1 MYEYYEQKKKAWIVK
16 LRKKCPYLEL
26 FQSAFFRIRTEYG
39 EILYEYGHF
48 SYSLVFQYRSGYQKV
63 KLQVV
68 ITKFFQPV
76 YKSKVN
82 TGFENPEWVV
92 LNKFVV
98 YLATQLVGQ
107 KEILFSCNKSK

>member
-1 MYEYYEQKKKAWIVK
+1 M
-16 LRKKCPYLEL
+16 
-26 FQSAFFRIRTEYG
+26 
-39 EILYEYGHF
+39 
-48 SYSLVFQYRSGYQKV
+48 
-63 KLQVV
+63 